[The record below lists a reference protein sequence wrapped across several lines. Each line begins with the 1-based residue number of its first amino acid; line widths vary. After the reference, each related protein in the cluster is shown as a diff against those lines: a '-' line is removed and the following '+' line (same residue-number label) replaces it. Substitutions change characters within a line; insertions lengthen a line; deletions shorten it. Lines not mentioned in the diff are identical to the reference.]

1 MSPLAVLFI
10 TLTLC
15 LIIGT
20 PIGFSIGISC
30 MTFLLANGYP
40 PLDIIVQRMTSGANS
55 FSMLAMP
62 LFVFAGSLMMYG
74 STPRLMRFANMLLR
88 KMPGG
93 LGAATLAACGFFG
106 AVSGSGVA
114 SAAAIGSTC
123 APEMIRQGYPK
134 GFTAGLIAAG
144 GTMACIIPPSII
156 MVIYASIASVSVGDM
171 FLAGVVPGILTIVA
185 LIVLN
190 TIYAKK
196 RAKKETVEKTS
207 YSSKEKLHIT
217 IDAILPMLMPVFVLA
232 SVFSGI
238 CTATEAAVV
247 AVVYSFILAVF
258 VYKELTFSEFLRAA
272 SDSVIT
278 SAVIMLI
285 ISAATPFGWIL
296 STQNVPQLFAE
307 WVVSFAHTKFLILL
321 FFFILLLFL
330 GCFMETV
337 CIIILLTPILL
348 PIVTGL
354 GMNPIHYGVAML
366 MNLMVGSLTPPL
378 SVNLFTSCRVLN
390 MSIDEAFPDTLS
402 VIGVVTLMSAIVFM
416 FPQLSLGIVNLVKGL

>member
-1 MSPLAVLFI
+1 MYYTAEHYYGNICFHR
-10 TLTLC
+10 
-15 LIIGT
+15 
-20 PIGFSIGISC
+20 FR
-30 MTFLLANGYP
+30 FRRRY
-40 PLDIIVQRMTSGANS
+40 
-55 FSMLAMP
+55 
-62 LFVFAGSLMMYG
+62 VFG
-74 STPRLMRFANMLLR
+74 R
-88 KMPGG
+88 
-93 LGAATLAACGFFG
+93 C
-106 AVSGSGVA
+106 
-114 SAAAIGSTC
+114 C
-123 APEMIRQGYPK
+123 
-134 GFTAGLIAAG
+134 
-144 GTMACIIPPSII
+144 
-156 MVIYASIASVSVGDM
+156 
-171 FLAGVVPGILTIVA
+171 PGILTIVA

-207 YSSKEKLHIT
+207 YSSKEKLQIT

-337 CIIILLTPILL
+337 CIIILITPILL

-402 VIGVVTLMSAIVFM
+402 VIGVVTLMSAVVFM